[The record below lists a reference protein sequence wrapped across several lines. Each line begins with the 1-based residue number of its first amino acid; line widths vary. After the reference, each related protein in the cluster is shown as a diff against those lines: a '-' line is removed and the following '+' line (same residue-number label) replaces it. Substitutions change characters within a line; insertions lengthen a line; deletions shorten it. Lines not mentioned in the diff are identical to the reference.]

1 LWISNGNRIRKY
13 NNKLR
18 MLKMWYLE
26 KIKENKIVNL
36 YKKINILL
44 KCIQNIQ
51 ILDKDTIGIVLNKNI
66 VLYND
71 MNFINITKGYNVM
84 MGKQVHMNP
93 KISLK
98 EFYSNP
104 SNIQKQIDESV
115 KNQIE
120 EIKVCN
126 H

>member
-1 LWISNGNRIRKY
+1 
-13 NNKLR
+13 
-18 MLKMWYLE
+18 MWYLE